1 MAVKIILAVPVIIA
15 FLLMFIGVLL
25 YINRTRFG
33 IQTVG
38 IVTGTSKLTK
48 TQFKVKMDMESPIVR
63 YTVKGQEYTC
73 VSKKYQAEGV
83 VTYKKGEKI
92 NIRVSRRN
100 PRIFSPV
107 KSGGTAE
114 IFLIFGGIFMLIS
127 YIIMY
132 IRYF

>member
-1 MAVKIILAVPVIIA
+1 MLVNIILAVPVI
-15 FLLMFIGVLL
+15 LGVLL
-25 YINRTRFG
+25 LLIGIFLHINRTRLG

-38 IVTGTSKLTK
+38 VVTGVSKLNK
-48 TQFKVKMDMESPIVR
+48 TYAKVKMDMESPIVR

-73 VSKKYQAEGV
+73 ASVKYQAEGV

-107 KSGGTAE
+107 KNGGTAE
-114 IFLIFGGIFMLIS
+114 IFLIFGGIFMIIS

>member
-1 MAVKIILAVPVIIA
+1 MAVKIILAVPVVIA
-15 FLLMFIGVLL
+15 VLLMSIGVFMN
-25 YINRTRFG
+25 INRTRLG

-38 IVTGTSKLTK
+38 VITGISKLKK
-48 TQFKVKMDMESPIVR
+48 THLKVKMDMESPIVK

-73 VSKKYQAEGV
+73 ASVKYQAEGIN
-83 VTYKKGEKI
+83 TYKKGEKI

-114 IFLIFGGIFMLIS
+114 IFLIFGGIFMIIA

>member
-1 MAVKIILAVPVIIA
+1 MAVKIILAVPVVIA
-15 FLLMFIGVLL
+15 VLLMSIGVFMH
-25 YINRTRFG
+25 INRTRLG

-38 IVTGTSKLTK
+38 VITHL
-48 TQFKVKMDMESPIVR
+48 KVKMDMESPIVK

-73 VSKKYQAEGV
+73 ASVKYQAEGIT
-83 VTYKKGEKI
+83 TYKKGEKI

-100 PRIFSPV
+100 SRIFSPV

-114 IFLIFGGIFMLIS
+114 IFLIFGGIFMIIA

>member
-1 MAVKIILAVPVIIA
+1 MLVNIILAVPVI
-15 FLLMFIGVLL
+15 LGVLL
-25 YINRTRFG
+25 LLIGIFLHINRTRLG

-38 IVTGTSKLTK
+38 VVTGVSKLNK
-48 TQFKVKMDMESPIVR
+48 TYAKVKMDMESPIVR

-73 VSKKYQAEGV
+73 ASVKYQAEGV

-107 KSGGTAE
+107 KNGGTAE
-114 IFLIFGGIFMLIS
+114 IFLIFGGVFMIIS

>member
-1 MAVKIILAVPVIIA
+1 MIIKIILAVPVILGI
-15 FLLMFIGVLL
+15 LLMLIGVFL
-25 YINRTRFG
+25 YIRRTRLG

-38 IVTGTSKLTK
+38 VVTGVSKMNK
-48 TQFKVKMDMESPIVR
+48 TYAKVKMDMESPIVK
-63 YTVKGQEYTC
+63 YNVKGQEYTC
-73 VSKKYQAEGV
+73 ASYKYQAEGI

-100 PRIFSPV
+100 PRVFAPV

-114 IFLIFGGIFMLIS
+114 IFLIFGGIFMIIA

-132 IRYF
+132 LRYF

>member
-1 MAVKIILAVPVIIA
+1 MLVNIILAVPVI
-15 FLLMFIGVLL
+15 LGVLL
-25 YINRTRFG
+25 LLIGIFLHINRTRLG

-38 IVTGTSKLTK
+38 VVTGVSKLNK
-48 TQFKVKMDMESPIVR
+48 TYAKVKMDMESPIVR

-73 VSKKYQAEGV
+73 ASVKYQAEGI

-114 IFLIFGGIFMLIS
+114 IFLIFGGIFMIIA

>member
-1 MAVKIILAVPVIIA
+1 MLVNIILAVPVI
-15 FLLMFIGVLL
+15 LGVLL
-25 YINRTRFG
+25 LLIGIFLHINRTRLG
-33 IQTVG
+33 IQAVG
-38 IVTGTSKLTK
+38 VVTGVSKLNK
-48 TQFKVKMDMESPIVR
+48 TYAKVKMDMESPIVR

-73 VSKKYQAEGV
+73 ASVKYQAEGI

-114 IFLIFGGIFMLIS
+114 IFLIFGGIFMIIA

>member
-1 MAVKIILAVPVIIA
+1 MLVNIILAVPVI
-15 FLLMFIGVLL
+15 LGVLL
-25 YINRTRFG
+25 LLIGIFLHINRTRLG

-38 IVTGTSKLTK
+38 VVTGVSKLNK
-48 TQFKVKMDMESPIVR
+48 TYAKVKMDMESPIVR

-73 VSKKYQAEGV
+73 ASVKYQAEGV

-114 IFLIFGGIFMLIS
+114 IFLIFGGVFMIIS
-127 YIIMY
+127 CIVMY